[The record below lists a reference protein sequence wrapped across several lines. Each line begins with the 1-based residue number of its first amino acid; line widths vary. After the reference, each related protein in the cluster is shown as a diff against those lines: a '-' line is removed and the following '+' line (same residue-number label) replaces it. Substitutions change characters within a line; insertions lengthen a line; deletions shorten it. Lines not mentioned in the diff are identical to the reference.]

1 MSPTGE
7 EEEEEEE
14 EEEVR
19 WSNREIEKAPPYPPF
34 PLHREIQD
42 PFIPLKEQK
51 EEECPY
57 FPPKKHKSGIHVD
70 NVFIGCFFSL
80 SSPFLGKRKR
90 VPPFFSLKI

>member
-34 PLHREIQD
+34 PLHREIQA

-57 FPPKKHKSGIHVD
+57 FLPPKHKSGIHVD
-70 NVFIGCFFSL
+70 NVFIGCFSFI
-80 SSPFLGKRKR
+80 FLGEKKARAAILE
-90 VPPFFSLKI
+90 VGKI

>member
-34 PLHREIQD
+34 PLHREIQA

-57 FPPKKHKSGIHVD
+57 FPPKKT
-70 NVFIGCFFSL
+70 
-80 SSPFLGKRKR
+80 
-90 VPPFFSLKI
+90 